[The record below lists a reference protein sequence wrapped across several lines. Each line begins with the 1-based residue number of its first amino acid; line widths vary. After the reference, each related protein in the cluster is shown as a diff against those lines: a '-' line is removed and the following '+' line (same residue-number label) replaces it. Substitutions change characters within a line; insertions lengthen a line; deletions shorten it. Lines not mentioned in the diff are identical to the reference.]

1 MISCIYDPEACFSV
15 SKFEVMTVFSYV
27 LVSNIKKVN
36 KTQNMWNLCNDSIVI
51 TLWRDIESKSKTSI
65 LKQSMIKQNHSF
77 V

>member
-1 MISCIYDPEACFSV
+1 
-15 SKFEVMTVFSYV
+15 MTVFSYV